1 MTHSI
6 QLRHDSFSSAT
17 WLRHI
22 YDSTLLRVCHD
33 PFITSVTRFL
43 LMCDVTQTY
52 FYLGHVVNIYSVPC
66 VPWLIHHIYDVTHSH
81 VRRDSDIFTTRLYY
95 YGCTMT
101 HSLHVWR
108 VPHAYMRRDSFSC
121 ATWLRHIY
129 DMTLLRVCH
138 DPFITSVTWL
148 ILICDVT
155 QTYTYL
161 WHVVD
166 VYIYNRID
174 KIIGLFCKRDL

>member
-108 VPHAYMRRDSFSC
+108 AACLY
-121 ATWLRHIY
+121 ATWLRHNY
-129 DMTLLRVCH
+129 DTTLLCVYP
-138 DPFITSVTWL
+138 DPCITTATWLASFKTWL
-148 ILICDVT
+148 I
-155 QTYTYL
+155 
-161 WHVVD
+161 
-166 VYIYNRID
+166 
-174 KIIGLFCKRDL
+174 